1 MTYTELPLQPQNQSL
16 SATIAESIYK
26 IQMIWRSG
34 CWYLD
39 LSDSSDSLIAGSIP
53 LVTGANL
60 LAQYTY
66 LDLGFS
72 LYVICDADG
81 QEYPTEDDLGIGS
94 HLIIATE

>member
-16 SATIAESIYK
+16 SATIGDTIFK
-26 IQMIWRSG
+26 IKVIWRDG

-60 LAQYTY
+60 LAQYAH
-66 LDLGFS
+66 LSLGFS
-72 LYVICDADG
+72 LFVICDADG
-81 QEYPTEDDLGIGS
+81 QDYPTEDDLGIGS
-94 HLIIATE
+94 HLIIVTE

>member
-1 MTYTELPLQPQNQSL
+1 MTYTELPLQPQNQSM
-16 SATIAESIYK
+16 SATIAGNIYK
-26 IQMIWRSG
+26 FRVIWRAG

-60 LAQYTY
+60 LSQYAY
-66 LDLGFS
+66 LGLGFS
-72 LYVICDADG
+72 LFVVCDVDG

-94 HLIIATE
+94 HLIIETE